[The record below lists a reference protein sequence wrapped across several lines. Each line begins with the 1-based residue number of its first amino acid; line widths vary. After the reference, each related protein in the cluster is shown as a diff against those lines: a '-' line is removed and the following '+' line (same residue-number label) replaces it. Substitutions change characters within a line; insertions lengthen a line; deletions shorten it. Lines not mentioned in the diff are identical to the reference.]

1 VPATRTTCGGAEP
14 AGMPALETIES
25 MAGLL
30 ADQGIGNDKE
40 GR

>member
-1 VPATRTTCGGAEP
+1 MPATCTTCYNTEL
-14 AGMPALETIES
+14 AGILPPETIES

-30 ADQGIGNDKE
+30 VDQGIGNDKE